1 MASAVTFVDA
11 WIPELIEPGSV
22 LLLNSTT
29 DDPAGASSFCA
40 LLNCPNC
47 GRMEVLTEEQFIG
60 RVPIICGGVDCPA
73 QFYLRDG
80 KTMYASVGQS

>member
-22 LLLNSTT
+22 LLINNTS
-29 DDPAGASSFCA
+29 DDLGSGSSFCA

-47 GRMEVLTEEQFIG
+47 GRMEVLTEDQFAG
-60 RVPIICGGVDCPA
+60 RIPVVCGGVDCPA

-80 KTMYASVGQS
+80 KTIYASVGRS

>member
-11 WIPELIEPGSV
+11 WIPELVEPGSV
-22 LLLNSTT
+22 LLLNSTS
-29 DDPAGASSFCA
+29 DNLEGGSFFCA

-47 GRMEVLTEEQFIG
+47 GRMEVLTEEQFAG
-60 RVPIICGGVDCPA
+60 RIPIVCGGVDCPA

-80 KTMYASVGQS
+80 KTMYTAVGQS